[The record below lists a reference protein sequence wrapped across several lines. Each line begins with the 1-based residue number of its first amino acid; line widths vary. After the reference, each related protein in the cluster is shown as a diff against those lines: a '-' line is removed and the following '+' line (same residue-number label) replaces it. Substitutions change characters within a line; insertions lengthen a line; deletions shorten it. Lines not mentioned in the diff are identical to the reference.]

1 MRQLFREALS
11 AAENPSC
18 SSHLNRRANTSPGK
32 ITNKQTDLESL
43 ARGHSGKTIPNN
55 YKSLQADMYINNEHK
70 KNEEVR
76 PHPRR
81 QHAGHDPRGVE
92 YAEQRAVLPA
102 YLFA

>member
-1 MRQLFREALS
+1 MRQLFREALA

-55 YKSLQADMYINNEHK
+55 YKSLQAVLNMTKADT
-70 KNEEVR
+70 KNEADI
-76 PHPRR
+76 
-81 QHAGHDPRGVE
+81 QLPRG
-92 YAEQRAVLPA
+92 YSPKRLPRGIDGPEDGS
-102 YLFA
+102 